1 MNKVI
6 MTGTLVK
13 DAELTKS
20 LGGLE
25 FYKNTIAV
33 NKSYKDKFGQKQQE
47 TLFLD
52 FVIFNQS
59 AINAANWTNKG
70 DKLLIEGELKEN
82 IWQGNDGQQKR
93 KMSLTVSNWEILKR
107 KEIKEEK
114 VSKEEVQKPIT
125 RETPINNPTELAPRQ
140 NNPQQFHDDEEIPF

>member
-1 MNKVI
+1 
-6 MTGTLVK
+6 MTGILVK
-13 DAELTKS
+13 DPELTKS
-20 LGGLE
+20 SSGLE
-25 FYKNTIAV
+25 FYKNTLAISK
-33 NKSYKDKFGQKQQE
+33 NFKDKFGQKQQE

-70 DKLLIEGELKEN
+70 DKMLIEGELKEN
-82 IWQGNDGQQKR
+82 VWQGNNGETKK

-125 RETPINNPTELAPRQ
+125 PTTQ
-140 NNPQQFHDDEEIPF
+140 YHDEEEIPF

>member
-1 MNKVI
+1 MS
-6 MTGTLVK
+6 GTLVK
-13 DAELTKS
+13 DAELSKS
-20 LGGLE
+20 SAGLE
-25 FYKNTIAV
+25 FYKNTLAI
-33 NKSYKDKFGQKQQE
+33 NKNFKDKFGQKQQE